1 MSTLIQIA
9 TSTGL
14 VDLSAPELSR
24 ITPRAMAHA
33 LARLNRWAGNTEL
46 PVTDAQHSV
55 LVREIFVRLHPELRC
70 SAIYPLLHD
79 AHEYLLGDLTRPF
92 QQVLE
97 QRLPGFTRHVEA
109 IKGET
114 DQLIRR
120 ALELPQPSIEVHAA
134 IHEADRLAAAIE
146 WLSFIDAANGPC
158 PYGTPPRGLPTRVKA
173 LSWPAAEEQFLA
185 HLERDL
191 AERAWEAQ
199 AA

>member
-1 MSTLIQIA
+1 MSILIA
-9 TSTGL
+9 TPTGL
-14 VDLSAPELSR
+14 VDLAAPDLAR
-24 ITPRAMAHA
+24 ITPRAMAHT

-55 LVREIFVRLHPELRC
+55 LVREIFVRLHPELR
-70 SAIYPLLHD
+70 SQAIHPLLHD
-79 AHEYLLGDLTRPF
+79 GHEYLLGDLTRPF
-92 QQVLE
+92 QQALE
-97 QRLPGFTRHVEA
+97 QRLPGFVRHVEA

-114 DQLIRR
+114 DAAIRS
-120 ALELPQPSIEVHAA
+120 ALGLPEPSMDVRAA

-158 PYGTPPRGLPTRVKA
+158 PYGNPPRGLPTRVKA

-191 AERAWEAQ
+191 AERAWEAR

>member
-1 MSTLIQIA
+1 MSILVA
-9 TSTGL
+9 THTGL
-14 VDLSAPELSR
+14 VDLDAPDITR

-55 LVREIFVRLHPELRC
+55 LVREIFVRLHPALRPH
-70 SAIYPLLHD
+70 AVHPLLHD

-92 QQVLE
+92 QQALE
-97 QRLPGFTRHVEA
+97 QRLPGFARHVEA
-109 IKGET
+109 VKT
-114 DQLIRR
+114 DADQAIRR
-120 ALELPQPSIEVHAA
+120 ALALPEPSIEIYAA

-146 WLSFIDAANGPC
+146 WLSFIDAANGPS
-158 PYGTPPRGLPTRVKA
+158 PYGIPPKGLPTRVKA

-185 HLERDL
+185 HLDREL
-191 AERAWEAQ
+191 AERAWEAR